1 MINKDGTKIN
11 MIGKIIEFECFW
23 NNTDN
28 TGNGE
33 IEFDG

>member
-1 MINKDGTKIN
+1 MESRTKIN

-28 TGNGE
+28 TGNEE